1 MTRMRINARFSREQ
15 KKFLEESDYKSF
27 AKSAITETLE
37 FSKHFAHYLPDDT
50 DTRDVFSI
58 INKAIEDITKL

>member
-15 KKFLEESDYKSF
+15 KKFLEKNDYKSF
-27 AKSAITETLE
+27 AKSAITETIE
-37 FSKHFAHYLPDDT
+37 FARHFVNYLPDDT
-50 DTRDVFSI
+50 DRRNAFSI